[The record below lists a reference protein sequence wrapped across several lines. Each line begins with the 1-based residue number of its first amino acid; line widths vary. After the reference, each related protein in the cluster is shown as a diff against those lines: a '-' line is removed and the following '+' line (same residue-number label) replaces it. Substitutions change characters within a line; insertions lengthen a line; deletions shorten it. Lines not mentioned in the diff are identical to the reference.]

1 MSRHRIEIGQ
11 WGKLASKEVSPG
23 RFRAWARYRDQ
34 DGETR
39 TVQAFGGSGAEAERR
54 LKASLHERS
63 QHGASD
69 ITPATTISALAELW
83 LTELE
88 TIGDITPQTLNQYR
102 TDVEKTVCAPHT
114 GIAGIT
120 LREATTSR
128 IDRFIK
134 TISAEHPAK
143 ARRIK
148 VVLGGMLGLAAR
160 HDAIDTNPVR
170 EVARIK
176 GTKANVRALTLD
188 ELSVLRRRVELWE
201 TGNDTDMP
209 RTGRPRTTGLL
220 DLVDVFLGTGARI
233 GEVLALRW
241 SDVDFTSSPATVT
254 ISGTVVRLRG
264 KVADG
269 GGLIRQA
276 HPKTDA
282 GHRVVKLPGFAR
294 DTLMRLSVDAVP
306 TADDLV
312 FPSSA
317 GTLRDPHNVRR
328 QWRDARGEQFAWVT
342 PHSFR
347 KTVATLID
355 REATTEDAASQLG
368 HSGTAV
374 TRKHYIEKAA
384 SVVDL
389 TAVLNQLG
397 DGG

>member
-1 MSRHRIEIGQ
+1 MSRQRIEIGQ
-11 WGKLASKEVSPG
+11 WGKISTKEQAGG
-23 RFRAWARYRDQ
+23 RHRAWARYRDQ
-34 DGETR
+34 DGQTR
-39 TVQAFGGSGAEAERR
+39 TVQAFGSSGAESERR
-54 LKASLHERS
+54 LRAALHDRA
-63 QHGASD
+63 QVGVTD
-69 ITPATTISALAELW
+69 LTPATDIATLGEAW

-88 TIGDITPQTLNQYR
+88 ASDAVSPQTLAQYR
-102 TDVEKTVCAPHT
+102 TDVEKTVCAPKT
-114 GIAGIT
+114 GIGGLL

-128 IDRFIK
+128 IDRFLK
-134 TISAEHPAK
+134 TVSAKHPAK

-160 HDAIDTNPVR
+160 HDAITTNPVR

-176 GTKANVRALTLD
+176 GSPKTVRALTID
-188 ELSVLRRRVELWE
+188 ELAVLRRRVHLWE
-201 TGNDTDMP
+201 SGPTG
-209 RTGRPRTTGLL
+209 GRPRATGLL

-241 SDVDFTSSPATVT
+241 SDVDLSTSPATVT
-254 ISGTVVRLRG
+254 ISGTVVRLPG
-264 KVADG
+264 KLADG
-269 GGLIRQA
+269 GGLIRQS

-282 GHRVVKLPGFAR
+282 GHRVVKLPSFTR
-294 DTLMRLSVDAVP
+294 DTLMRLSVDALS

-312 FPSSA
+312 FPSAA

-355 REATTEDAASQLG
+355 REATTEDAAAQLG

-384 SVVDL
+384 SAPDL

-397 DGG
+397 E